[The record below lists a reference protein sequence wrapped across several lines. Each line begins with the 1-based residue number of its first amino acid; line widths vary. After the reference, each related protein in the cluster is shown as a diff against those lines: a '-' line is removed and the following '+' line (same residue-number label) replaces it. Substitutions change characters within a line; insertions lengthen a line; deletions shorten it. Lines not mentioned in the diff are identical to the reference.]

1 MAGPDTMFG
10 GRLDQIGRATGKSG
24 EATGH
29 ELLLRGKIDEQE
41 GKEIEI
47 RTQGKRSDYKSYC
60 YILYK
65 GAGYGAVELETYH
78 DEMDARE
85 GHLRWLR
92 KRDRCLSYLEALGIL
107 RRGRR
112 LFD

>member
-1 MAGPDTMFG
+1 VSVTPKHKAAEPS
-10 GRLDQIGRATGKSG
+10 LNLK
-24 EATGH
+24 
-29 ELLLRGKIDEQE
+29 GKIDEHE

-47 RTQGKRSDYKSYC
+47 RTLGSQSEYKSYC
-60 YILYK
+60 YVLYK
-65 GAGYGAVELETYH
+65 GAGYGAVELEAYS

-85 GHLRWLR
+85 GHWRWLR
-92 KRDRCLSYLEALGIL
+92 KRDRCLAYLETLGII

>member
-1 MAGPDTMFG
+1 MSSATLWNSANPKKLTSPITPAKSNDAG
-10 GRLDQIGRATGKSG
+10 LILK
-24 EATGH
+24 
-29 ELLLRGKIDEQE
+29 GKIDEHE

-47 RTQGKRSDYKSYC
+47 RTLGSKNDFKSYC
-60 YILYK
+60 YVLYK
-65 GAGYGAVELETYH
+65 GAGYGAVELEAYG

-85 GHLRWLR
+85 GHLRWLL
-92 KRDRCLSYLEALGIL
+92 KRDRCLSYLEALGII

>member
-1 MAGPDTMFG
+1 MASAS
-10 GRLDQIGRATGKSG
+10 LWNRANPKALMSPTHKTKENEPS
-24 EATGH
+24 
-29 ELLLRGKIDEQE
+29 LILKGKIDEHE

-47 RTQGKRSDYKSYC
+47 RTLGSKSDYKSYC
-60 YILYK
+60 YVLYK
-65 GAGYGAVELETYH
+65 GAGYGAVELEAYG

-85 GHLRWLR
+85 GHLRWLL
-92 KRDRCLSYLEALGIL
+92 KRDRCLSYLEALGII